1 MLIKLAYRSLLQRKT
16 AAIMIILAIS
26 LSMSALLLTRSLSSE
41 LKNSFNS
48 SVSGTDLIVGAR
60 SHPLQVLLYSVFR
73 LGTPTQAVS
82 AERWQTVQEMPQL
95 QWSFPIALG
104 DSHHGFAVIGT
115 TNDYFR
121 HFKYGR
127 KQSLQAQQSISDAQ
141 GIEFSHPLDAVIG
154 ATVARELGY
163 SVGDE
168 LYLSHGTHATSF
180 HVHKNISFRIS
191 AVLAPTG
198 TPVDRS
204 VHVPIAMLEAVHN
217 ESWLHAHQLAHH
229 HEDDHGHDMH
239 EQADDD
245 HDHASM
251 DEHDED
257 HDHHAHDAAEHDH
270 EEHDHASM
278 DEHDEDHDHHTHDVA
293 EHDHEEHDHAS
304 MDDHDEDHDHHAH
317 DAAEHDHG
325 EHDHASMDEHDEDP
339 DHHAHDSAEHEHT
352 EHSAAAIDHIHFA
365 DLPAPGK
372 VSAVFVG
379 LKSRPLTFQ
388 VRELLNAPDQE
399 PLTAVIPGV
408 ALSEFW
414 QLLANAENILQVLSA
429 LMLITGLLGTI
440 AMLQVSVA
448 FRRREI
454 SLLRLIGAHPLS
466 VFTLLELEVLLLTA
480 SGWLLALLI
489 SGLTQT
495 LAAPLL
501 ADYFSLVVSPQW
513 WPQHTHWL
521 ILISLVLSVIA
532 GLIPALSA
540 YRVSRNTSYS

>member
-1 MLIKLAYRSLLQRKT
+1 MLIRLAVKSLLQRKT
-16 AAIMIILAIS
+16 AALLIVLAIS

-41 LKNSFNS
+41 LKNSFSS

-73 LGTPTQAVS
+73 LGNPTQAVS
-82 AERWQTVQEMPQL
+82 AGRWHEIQQLPQL
-95 QWSFPIALG
+95 SWSFPIALG
-104 DSHHGFAVIGT
+104 DSHHGFAVLGT
-115 TNDYFR
+115 NDDYFR
-121 HFKYGR
+121 YFRYGN
-127 KQSLQAQQSISDAQ
+127 K
-141 GIEFSHPLDAVIG
+141 HPLENAAGGRLTFTHVNDVIIG
-154 ATVARELGY
+154 ATVARKLGY
-163 SVGDE
+163 HIGDE
-168 LYLSHGTHATSF
+168 LFLSHGTHATSF
-180 HVHKNISFRIS
+180 HVHKEIPFRVS
-191 AVLAPTG
+191 AILKPTG

-204 VHVPIAMLEAVHN
+204 LHVHLAMLEAVHN
-217 ESWLHAHQLAHH
+217 ENWMHAHQLAHH
-229 HEDDHGHDMH
+229 HDNDHGHDMH

-245 HDHASM
+245 HASM

-257 HDHHAHDAAEHDH
+257 QGHQAHDDHAEHGH
-270 EEHDHASM
+270 N
-278 DEHDEDHDHHTHDVA
+278 
-293 EHDHEEHDHAS
+293 
-304 MDDHDEDHDHHAH
+304 
-317 DAAEHDHG
+317 
-325 EHDHASMDEHDEDP
+325 
-339 DHHAHDSAEHEHT
+339 
-352 EHSAAAIDHIHFA
+352 EHSTAAIDHIHFA

-372 VSAVFVG
+372 VSAVFIG

-388 VRELLNAPDQE
+388 VRERLNAPDQE

-454 SLLRLIGAHPLS
+454 GLLRLIGAHPLS

-521 ILISLVLSVIA
+521 ILISLALSVIA

>member
-1 MLIKLAYRSLLQRKT
+1 MLIRLAVKSLLQRKT
-16 AAIMIILAIS
+16 AALLIVLAIS

-73 LGTPTQAVS
+73 LGNPTQAVS
-82 AERWQTVQEMPQL
+82 AGRWQEIQQLPQL
-95 QWSFPIALG
+95 SWSFPIALG
-104 DSHHGFAVIGT
+104 DSHHGFAVLGT
-115 TNDYFR
+115 NDDYFR
-121 HFKYGR
+121 YFRYGN
-127 KQSLQAQQSISDAQ
+127 K
-141 GIEFSHPLDAVIG
+141 HPLENAAGGGLTFTHVNDVIIG
-154 ATVARELGY
+154 ATVARKLGY
-163 SVGDE
+163 HIGDE
-168 LYLSHGTHATSF
+168 LFLSHGTHATSF
-180 HVHKNISFRIS
+180 HVHKEIPFRVS
-191 AVLAPTG
+191 AILKPTG

-204 VHVPIAMLEAVHN
+204 LHVHLAMLEAVHN

-257 HDHHAHDAAEHDH
+257 HDHHAHAA
-270 EEHDHASM
+270 A
-278 DEHDEDHDHHTHDVA
+278 A

-317 DAAEHDHG
+317 DAAEDDHG

-339 DHHAHDSAEHEHT
+339 DHQAHDPAEHEHT

>member
-1 MLIKLAYRSLLQRKT
+1 MLIRLAVKSLLQRKT
-16 AAIMIILAIS
+16 AALLIILAIS

-73 LGTPTQAVS
+73 LGNPTQAVS
-82 AERWQTVQEMPQL
+82 AGRWQEIQQLPQL
-95 QWSFPIALG
+95 SWSFPIALG
-104 DSHHGFAVIGT
+104 DSHHGFAVLGT
-115 TNDYFR
+115 NDDYFR
-121 HFKYGR
+121 YFRYGN
-127 KQSLQAQQSISDAQ
+127 K
-141 GIEFSHPLDAVIG
+141 HPLENSAGGGLTFTHVNDVIIG
-154 ATVARELGY
+154 ATVARKLGY
-163 SVGDE
+163 HIGDE
-168 LYLSHGTHATSF
+168 LFLSHGTHATSF
-180 HVHKNISFRIS
+180 HVHKEIPFRVS
-191 AVLAPTG
+191 AILKPTG

-204 VHVPIAMLEAVHN
+204 LHVHLAMLEAVHN

-278 DEHDEDHDHHTHDVA
+278 DEHDEDPDHHAHDAA
-293 EHDHEEHDHAS
+293 EHDHGEHDHAS

-325 EHDHASMDEHDEDP
+325 EHDHAGMDEHDEDP
-339 DHHAHDSAEHEHT
+339 DHHAHDAAEHEHT